1 MHGVSLGVLGGKV
14 PILVHKWWMTS
25 LPGFI
30 VCDDR
35 FWFVSQMEQSVTKSP
50 ELESP
55 SNSSLK
61 IRMETCHACSV
72 EELPK
77 GPDAEREKEEKEKH
91 LSPEPLPSPGQA
103 EVTEGTSRDAS
114 AGGSSCQEFL
124 RLSPGKEVMK
134 EMSRVKREVCLTLV
148 SLPMEGRRLYLAP
161 LSFITSRSSSSA
173 GSSVCLP
180 VLCVRVCTH
189 VLIAALGAA
198 QFVSCRAL
206 AVSVLEKSKMLLY
219 C

>member
-1 MHGVSLGVLGGKV
+1 MHGVSLRVLGGKV
-14 PILVHKWWMTS
+14 PILVHKWWMKS

-35 FWFVSQMEQSVTKSP
+35 FWFVSQMEQSVTKSS

-148 SLPMEGRRLYLAP
+148 SLPMEGHGLYLAP
-161 LSFITSRSSSSA
+161 LSFITSR
-173 GSSVCLP
+173 GT
-180 VLCVRVCTH
+180 VLLQALARVCQFCVSACVHTCRLLLW
-189 VLIAALGAA
+189 VLPSS
-198 QFVSCRAL
+198 FP
-206 AVSVLEKSKMLLY
+206 AVL
-219 C
+219 